1 MERRLYFTFPL
12 PAQAR
17 RAVKE
22 LIDSGVPRTAIHVV
36 ARDADVVDDLP
47 RATPAERGDLVWTL
61 ERVYWTANLAVFF
74 AALAGFMAAVYFGQW
89 VYAGAALLVMAAT
102 FVTGERFAASLPHT
116 HLDELRVPLGHGEV
130 VVMVDVSADRV
141 RDVEQL
147 LSRLHP
153 EVGVGGVGWHIHGV
167 HA

>member
-22 LIDSGVPRTAIHVV
+22 LIDSGIARTAIHAV
-36 ARDADVVDDLP
+36 ARDADVLDDLP
-47 RATPAERGDLVWTL
+47 RATPAERDDLVWTL
-61 ERVYWTANLAVFF
+61 ERRYWSANLAVFF
-74 AALAGFMAAVYFGQW
+74 AALVGFLAAVYFGRW
-89 VYAGAALLVMAAT
+89 VYAATALLFMAVT
-102 FVTGERFAASLPHT
+102 FVTGERFAAALPHT

-130 VVMVDVSADRV
+130 VVMVDVAADRV

>member
-17 RAVKE
+17 RAVRE
-22 LIDSGVPRTAIHVV
+22 LVDSGVPRTAIHVV
-36 ARDADVVDDLP
+36 ARDAGVLDDLP

-61 ERVYWTANLAVFF
+61 ERLYWTANLAVFF
-74 AALAGFMAAVYFGQW
+74 AALVAFLGAAYAGRWVFAAAAAVG
-89 VYAGAALLVMAAT
+89 MAVT
-102 FVTGERFAASLPHT
+102 FVTGERFAAALPHA
-116 HLDELRVPLGHGEV
+116 HLDELRVPLRHGEV
-130 VVMVDVSADRV
+130 VVMVDVSPDRV
-141 RDVEQL
+141 RGVEQL

-153 EVGVGGVGWHIHGV
+153 EVGVGGVGWHIHGL

>member
-22 LIDSGVPRTAIHVV
+22 LIDSGIARTAIHAV
-36 ARDADVVDDLP
+36 ARDADVLDDLP
-47 RATPAERGDLVWTL
+47 RATPAERDDLVWTL
-61 ERVYWTANLAVFF
+61 ERRYWSANLAVFF
-74 AALAGFMAAVYFGQW
+74 AALVGFLAAVYFGRW
-89 VYAGAALLVMAAT
+89 VYAATALLLMAVT
-102 FVTGERFAASLPHT
+102 FVTGERFAAALPHT

-130 VVMVDVSADRV
+130 VVMVDVAADRV